1 MVKRFLATL
10 AIATLLFSVTIS
22 NFNFIVYAAED
33 IEDEKRDERKEY
45 KDEKT
50 REREEYHDN
59 KQEERKEYRTEKS
72 DERTEYKEEKRIEP
86 VKCQEKTIVKSDDG
100 SNLVMLARCLD
111 DVNKQQYPDEEK
123 KRA

>member
-10 AIATLLFSVTIS
+10 TIATLLFSVTIS

-45 KDEKT
+45 TDEKT

-72 DERTEYKEEKRIEP
+72 DERTEYKEEKRLIDLLGGIFAQQSFFVGKGIGSSLLEAKNYNKIEIW
-86 VKCQEKTIVKSDDG
+86 T
-100 SNLVMLARCLD
+100 
-111 DVNKQQYPDEEK
+111 
-123 KRA
+123 